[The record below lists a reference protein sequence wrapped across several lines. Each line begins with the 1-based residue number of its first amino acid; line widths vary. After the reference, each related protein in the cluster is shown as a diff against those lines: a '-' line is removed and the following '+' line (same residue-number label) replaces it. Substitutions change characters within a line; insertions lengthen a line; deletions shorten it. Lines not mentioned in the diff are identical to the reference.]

1 MPRAIPLPPLDDL
14 VKTDGGY
21 YAMYQSGARSHTDW
35 TQETTLEEVRESPYW
50 VWVVGPPEPGEKDDF
65 GRDPLRP
72 DMLKARLAEDTAL
85 RGLWR
90 RAHRRDG
97 HVIFVEP
104 EYLTPEPPPTMREWL
119 DDEGEL
125 GETRPWA
132 LPSLVSILNTWTDVD
147 GINQLL
153 DIDVRDLEM
162 KMPNEKLRDSVEAS
176 RKPMTEIKKLYMRLH
191 YGELKYP
198 LSTEQASMIGV
209 IPWPWNWRRRRQLCA
224 ARQRLAFAQRTELS
238 LDIHEMISEKH
249 KDITPEQE
257 ARSREA
263 DAATAQVAEE
273 ALAAKAADDVR
284 AAHAAATAALEAAHL
299 RSNVATRS
307 AMLLSV
313 VFRSEEQATAT
324 GAAPGPDARRGGGRK
339 KTKKRKKTKRRKKT
353 RKRKKTKK
361 RKKRKTRKKSKRKTR
376 KKRKKSKRK

>member
-1 MPRAIPLPPLDDL
+1 MPRAIPLPPPNDL

-21 YAMYQSGARSHTDW
+21 YAMYQSGARSHTASESS
-35 TQETTLEEVRESPYW
+35 TATLEEVRESPYW
-50 VWVVGPPEPGEKDDF
+50 VWVVGPPEPGEKDDL
-65 GRDPLRP
+65 GGTPLRP
-72 DMLKARLAEDTAL
+72 DMLKARLPEVHAL
-85 RGLWR
+85 RRREVLRRQWR
-90 RAHRRDG
+90 RAHGRVGR
-97 HVIFVEP
+97 VIFVEP

-119 DDEGEL
+119 DDDGEL

-132 LPSLVSILNTWTDVD
+132 LPSLVSILKTWEHVD

-153 DIDVRDLEM
+153 DIDVRYLEM

-176 RKPMTEIKKLYMRLH
+176 GKQMTEIKKLYMRLH

-209 IPWPWNWRRRRQLCA
+209 IPRPWNWRRRRQLCA
-224 ARQRLAFAQRTELS
+224 ARQRLAFAQLTELS

-273 ALAAKAADDVR
+273 ALAAKDADDVR
-284 AAHAAATAALEAAHL
+284 AAHAAATAALEAARL

-324 GAAPGPDARRGGGRK
+324 GAAPGPDSRRAGG
-339 KTKKRKKTKRRKKT
+339 
-353 RKRKKTKK
+353 RKKTKK
-361 RKKRKTRKKSKRKTR
+361 RKKRKTRKKSKRKKRKTR
-376 KKRKKSKRK
+376 KKRK

>member
-21 YAMYQSGARSHTDW
+21 YAMYQSGARSHTASESS
-35 TQETTLEEVRESPYW
+35 TATPEEVRESPYW

-90 RAHRRDG
+90 SAHGRGGR
-97 HVIFVEP
+97 VIFVEP

-119 DDEGEL
+119 DDEDYYNGEKQ
-125 GETRPWA
+125 G
-132 LPSLVSILNTWTDVD
+132 SILNTWTDVD

-162 KMPNEKLRDSVEAS
+162 IMPNEKLRDSVEATGN
-176 RKPMTEIKKLYMRLH
+176 PMTEIKKLYMRLH

-324 GAAPGPDARRGGGRK
+324 GAAPGPDSRRAGG
-339 KTKKRKKTKRRKKT
+339 
-353 RKRKKTKK
+353 RKKTKK